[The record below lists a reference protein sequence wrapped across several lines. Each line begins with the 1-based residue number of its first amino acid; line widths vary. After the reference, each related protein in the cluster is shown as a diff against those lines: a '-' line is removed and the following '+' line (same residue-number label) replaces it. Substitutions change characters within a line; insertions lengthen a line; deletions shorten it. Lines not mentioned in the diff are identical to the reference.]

1 MNDGLSKIGH
11 DFGKLSGLK
20 IHLENNV
27 FNKKWSPKL
36 IFLYETKMKIDL
48 ECMIFTLFNKL
59 SFINIIFS
67 FQESCILGPTIF
79 EIPQPN

>member
-1 MNDGLSKIGH
+1 MSDRQ
-11 DFGKLSGLK
+11 KLDIL
-20 IHLENNV
+20 LENKI

-48 ECMIFTLFNKL
+48 DCMIFTLFNKL